1 MAPALSPGRGGFAAS
16 WRRELQSL
24 RGNRADLLLVTV
36 LPLLMLVVMAW
47 MFTPSVMRDIPIAVV
62 DLDHSSD
69 SRLLLR
75 MLDASPGV
83 RVASQPV
90 DLEDARSQLRR
101 LDVFAIVLVPRDVT
115 RQALR
120 GRQGTVFAYYNATYM
135 TTGQSASRDIGDAV
149 SAWNARLLRER
160 IGLQVGPG
168 KLRAAPIAVQSDIL
182 YNPARSYELFL
193 LPLIFPAVL
202 SLVLAL
208 AVAGSL
214 GREIRDGTL
223 PAWLGRAPWAAIA
236 GKVAPYILLFS
247 VYGALGIGYL
257 AWLRGDG
264 VAGSVFLLLLA
275 QPLFYLATA
284 AYALFFVGVTRD
296 MGTAL
301 SAVGLSIGTALAF
314 SSATFPVLDGPLF
327 TRAWHQLLPLSAYIK
342 LQTQQQFI
350 GSPLQVSVWPLATL
364 LLMAVV
370 AGGVGGLRLIA
381 FARTPAAAQPAG
393 ADA

>member
-1 MAPALSPGRGGFAAS
+1 MAPALSPDHNGFAAS

-36 LPLLMLVVMAW
+36 LPLLMLAVMAW
-47 MFTPSVMRDIPIAVV
+47 MFSPSVMRDIPIAVV

-83 RVASQPV
+83 RIASQPA

-182 YNPARSYELFL
+182 YN
-193 LPLIFPAVL
+193 L
-202 SLVLAL
+202 SL
-208 AVAGSL
+208 
-214 GREIRDGTL
+214 IH
-223 PAWLGRAPWAAIA
+223 I
-236 GKVAPYILLFS
+236 
-247 VYGALGIGYL
+247 
-257 AWLRGDG
+257 
-264 VAGSVFLLLLA
+264 
-275 QPLFYLATA
+275 
-284 AYALFFVGVTRD
+284 
-296 MGTAL
+296 
-301 SAVGLSIGTALAF
+301 
-314 SSATFPVLDGPLF
+314 
-327 TRAWHQLLPLSAYIK
+327 
-342 LQTQQQFI
+342 
-350 GSPLQVSVWPLATL
+350 
-364 LLMAVV
+364 
-370 AGGVGGLRLIA
+370 
-381 FARTPAAAQPAG
+381 
-393 ADA
+393 

>member
-1 MAPALSPGRGGFAAS
+1 MAAALNTDRGGFGGS
-16 WRRELQSL
+16 WQRELRRL
-24 RGNRADLLLVTV
+24 RSNRADLALVTV

-47 MFTPSVMRDIPIAVV
+47 MFSASVMRDVPIAVV

-83 RVASQPV
+83 RIASQPAGM
-90 DLEDARSQLRR
+90 EEARGQLRR
-101 LDVFAIVLVPRDVT
+101 LEVFAVVLVPRDVT

-120 GRQGTVFAYYNATYM
+120 GQQGTVFSYYNATYM
-135 TTGQSASRDIGDAV
+135 TTGQSAARDIGDAV

-182 YNPARSYELFL
+182 FNPARSYELFL

-223 PAWLGRAPWAAIA
+223 PAWLRHAPWSAIA
-236 GKVAPYILLFS
+236 GKVLPYVLLFS
-247 VYGALGIGYL
+247 LYGALGAAYL

-264 VAGSVFLLLLA
+264 IAGSVVLLLLA

-314 SSATFPVLDGPLF
+314 SSATFPVIDAPLF
-327 TRAWHQLLPLSAYIK
+327 TRVWHLLLPLSAYIK

-350 GSPLQVSVWPLATL
+350 GSPLVVSLWPLATL
-364 LLMAVV
+364 LLMIVV
-370 AGGVGGLRLIA
+370 AGGIGGWRLLA
-381 FARTPAAAQPAG
+381 FARTPQAAQPAG
-393 ADA
+393 AGA

>member
-1 MAPALSPGRGGFAAS
+1 MAAALNTDRGGFGGS
-16 WRRELQSL
+16 WQRELRRL
-24 RGNRADLLLVTV
+24 RSNRADLALVTA

-47 MFTPSVMRDIPIAVV
+47 MFSASVMRDVPIAVV

-83 RVASQPV
+83 RIASQPAGM
-90 DLEDARSQLRR
+90 EEARGQLRR
-101 LDVFAIVLVPRDVT
+101 LEVFAVVLVPRDVT

-120 GRQGTVFAYYNATYM
+120 GQQGTVFSYYNATYM
-135 TTGQSASRDIGDAV
+135 TTGQSAARDIGDAV

-182 YNPARSYELFL
+182 FNPARSYELFL

-223 PAWLGRAPWAAIA
+223 PAWLGHAPWSAIA
-236 GKVAPYILLFS
+236 GKVLPYVLLFS
-247 VYGALGIGYL
+247 LYGALGAAYL

-264 VAGSVFLLLLA
+264 IAGSVLLLLLA

-314 SSATFPVLDGPLF
+314 SSATFPVIDAPLF
-327 TRAWHQLLPLSAYIK
+327 TRVWHLLLPLSAYIK

-350 GSPLQVSVWPLATL
+350 GSPLVVSLWPLATL
-364 LLMAVV
+364 LLMIVV
-370 AGGVGGLRLIA
+370 AGGIGGWRLLA
-381 FARTPAAAQPAG
+381 FARTPQAAQPAG
-393 ADA
+393 AGA

>member
-1 MAPALSPGRGGFAAS
+1 MAPALNPGEAGFAAS
-16 WRRELQSL
+16 WRRELRTL

-36 LPLLMLVVMAW
+36 LPLLMLALMAW
-47 MFTPSVMRDIPIAVV
+47 MFSPSVMREVPIAVV

-69 SRLLLR
+69 SRLLR

-90 DLEDARSQLRR
+90 DIDGARAQLRR
-101 LDVFAIVLVPRDVT
+101 LQVYAIVLVPRDVT

-120 GRQGTVFAYYNATYM
+120 GQQGTVFAYYNATYM
-135 TTGQSASRDIGDAV
+135 TTGQSAARDIGDAV
-149 SAWNARLLRER
+149 AAWNARLLRER
-160 IGLQVGPG
+160 IALQVGPG
-168 KLRAAPIAVQSDIL
+168 KLRAAPITVQSDIL

-223 PAWLGRAPWAAIA
+223 RCWLGHTPWPALA
-236 GKVAPYILLFS
+236 GKIAPYVLLFS
-247 VYGALGIGYL
+247 VYGALGVGYL

-264 VAGSVFLLLLA
+264 IAGSVFLLLLG

-284 AYALFFVGVTRD
+284 AYALFFVGITRD

-314 SSATFPVLDGPLF
+314 SSATFPVIDAPLF
-327 TRAWHQLLPLSAYIK
+327 TRIWHLLLPLSAYIK
-342 LQTQQQFI
+342 LQTQQQFV
-350 GSPLQVSVWPLATL
+350 GAPLAVTLWPLGTL
-364 LLMAVV
+364 LLMIIL
-370 AGGVGGLRLIA
+370 AGGLGGWRLLA
-381 FARTPAAAQPAG
+381 FARSTQAAQPAG
-393 ADA
+393 AGA

>member
-1 MAPALSPGRGGFAAS
+1 MAAALNTDRGGFGGS
-16 WRRELQSL
+16 WQRELRRL
-24 RGNRADLLLVTV
+24 RSNRADLALVTV

-47 MFTPSVMRDIPIAVV
+47 MFSASVMRDVPIAVV
-62 DLDHSSD
+62 DLDHSRD

-83 RVASQPV
+83 RIASQPAGM
-90 DLEDARSQLRR
+90 EEARGQLRR
-101 LDVFAIVLVPRDVT
+101 LEVFAVVLVPRDVT

-120 GRQGTVFAYYNATYM
+120 GQQGTVFSYYNATYM
-135 TTGQSASRDIGDAV
+135 TTGQSAARDIGDAV

-182 YNPARSYELFL
+182 FNPARSYELFL

-223 PAWLGRAPWAAIA
+223 PAWLGHAPWSAIA
-236 GKVAPYILLFS
+236 GKVLPYVLLFS
-247 VYGALGIGYL
+247 LYGALGAAHL

-264 VAGSVFLLLLA
+264 IAGSVVLLLFA

-314 SSATFPVLDGPLF
+314 SSATFPVIDAPLF
-327 TRAWHQLLPLSAYIK
+327 TRVWHLLLPLSAYIK

-350 GSPLQVSVWPLATL
+350 GSPLVVSLWPLATL
-364 LLMAVV
+364 LLMIVV
-370 AGGVGGLRLIA
+370 AGGIGGWRLLA
-381 FARTPAAAQPAG
+381 FARTPQAAQPAG
-393 ADA
+393 AGA

>member
-1 MAPALSPGRGGFAAS
+1 MAAALNTSHSGFGSS
-16 WRRELQSL
+16 WQRELRRL
-24 RGNRADLLLVTV
+24 RSNRADLALVTV

-47 MFTPSVMRDIPIAVV
+47 MFSASVMRDVPIAVV

-83 RVASQPV
+83 RIASQPAGMQ
-90 DLEDARSQLRR
+90 EARAQLRR
-101 LDVFAIVLVPRDVT
+101 LEVFAVVLVPRDVT

-120 GRQGTVFAYYNATYM
+120 GQQGTVFSYYNATYM
-135 TTGQSASRDIGDAV
+135 TTGQSAARDIGDAV

-182 YNPARSYELFL
+182 FNPARSYELFL

-223 PAWLGRAPWAAIA
+223 PAWLGHAPWSAIA
-236 GKVAPYILLFS
+236 GKVLPYVLLFS
-247 VYGALGIGYL
+247 LYGALGAAYL

-264 VAGSVFLLLLA
+264 IAGSVLLLLLA

-314 SSATFPVLDGPLF
+314 SSATFPVIDAPLF
-327 TRAWHQLLPLSAYIK
+327 TRVWHLLLPLSAYIK

-350 GSPLQVSVWPLATL
+350 GSPLVVSLWPLATL
-364 LLMAVV
+364 LLMIVV
-370 AGGVGGLRLIA
+370 AGGIGGWRLLA
-381 FARTPAAAQPAG
+381 FARTPQAAQPAG
-393 ADA
+393 AGA

>member
-1 MAPALSPGRGGFAAS
+1 MAAALNNGHDGFSAS
-16 WRRELQSL
+16 CRRELHAL
-24 RGNRADLLLVTV
+24 AGNRADLALITL

-47 MFTPSVMRDIPIAVV
+47 MFSPSVMRDIPIAVV

-69 SRLLLR
+69 SRQLLR

-83 RVASQPV
+83 RIASQPA
-90 DLEDARSQLRR
+90 DMPEARAQLRR
-101 LDVFAIVLVPRDVT
+101 LEVFAVVLVPRDVT

-135 TTGQSASRDIGDAV
+135 TTGQSAARDIGDAV

-208 AVAGSL
+208 AAAGSL

-223 PAWLGRAPWAAIA
+223 PAWLGRTPWRAIA
-236 GKVAPYILLFS
+236 GKLAPYVLLFS
-247 VYGALGIGYL
+247 LYGALGIGYL

-264 VAGSVFLLLLA
+264 IAGSLLLLLLA

-314 SSATFPVLDGPLF
+314 SSATFPVIDAPLF
-327 TRAWHQLLPLSAYIK
+327 TRIWHLLLPLSAYIK
-342 LQTQQQFI
+342 LQTQQQFV
-350 GSPLQVSVWPLATL
+350 GSPLAVSLWPVATL
-364 LLMAVV
+364 LLMVV
-370 AGGVGGLRLIA
+370 IAGGIGGWRLIA
-381 FARTPAAAQPAG
+381 HARSPQAAPPAG
-393 ADA
+393 ANA